1 MLDLVVEPAQ
11 LQAVA
16 ESLTPI
22 PAAVMRLN
30 ELMLTRDPSVRDVEN
45 VVSFDPALAATVMQS
60 ANSAMYARQRP
71 ASTVRDAILRIGT
84 TGLVSVAMRMGTAST
99 MRVDLPAYN
108 LRSGELL
115 DHSVRAAAAAEALRR
130 HAPARVP
137 APATVAALLHDTGKL
152 VLNEL
157 VGERFAALV
166 ANLADGADRQL
177 WQIEQEVFGT
187 DHASAAVHLGRHWKL
202 PPAVV
207 DGMVHHHEPAQ
218 GTTVAHAVHLAN
230 VLAAATVGRAPT
242 DLETLSLSLDVL
254 GIELVDLDRLQSHTV
269 ELYEASIAGES

>member
-1 MLDLVVEPAQ
+1 MLELAFDTAQ

-30 ELMLTRDPSVRDVEN
+30 ELMLTSAPSVREVEE
-45 VVSFDPALAATVMQS
+45 VVSFDAALAATVLQS

-84 TGLVSVAMRMGTAST
+84 TGLVGVAMRMATSGA
-99 MRVDLPAYN
+99 MRADLPAYG
-108 LRSGELL
+108 LPPGELL
-115 DHSVRAAAAAEALRR
+115 DHSARAAAAAEALRR

-157 VGERFAALV
+157 VGDRFASLV
-166 ANLADGADRQL
+166 SDLAAGSERRV

-187 DHASAAVHLGRHWKL
+187 DHAAVAVHLGRHWRL
-202 PPAVV
+202 PAAIV
-207 DGMVHHHEPAQ
+207 DGMVHHHEPSQ
-218 GTTVAHAVHLAN
+218 GTAVAHAVYLAD
-230 VLAAATVGRAPT
+230 VLARATLGTEPDDV
-242 DLETLSLSLDVL
+242 ETLKSSLDAL
-254 GIELVDLDRLQSHTV
+254 SIEFSDLDDLATQTFEIYESSVAV
-269 ELYEASIAGES
+269 EG